1 MVAISTLG
9 TLAALRRRCN
19 LTRACEVE
27 SRVEHNNNLLYPQH
41 KNNTKTTPDTR
52 LETTHGMNGSDCC
65 ACCQLQLLQP
75 KRDASNLRATTTRAT
90 LWQQG
95 GDKNNVT
102 QVKEPLK
109 NFQTDTNCA
118 EQFFVVNRRFLPF
131 LLLLRVCERNRF
143 AAKKWGGGP

>member
-1 MVAISTLG
+1 M
-9 TLAALRRRCN
+9 
-19 LTRACEVE
+19 
-27 SRVEHNNNLLYPQH
+27 H
-41 KNNTKTTPDTR
+41 
-52 LETTHGMNGSDCC
+52 GSDCC

-95 GDKNNVT
+95 GDKNNMT

-118 EQFFVVNRRFLPF
+118 ELLFVVNRRSLPF
-131 LLLLRVCERNRF
+131 LLLLRVYDRNRF
-143 AAKKWGGGP
+143 AKKWGGGP